1 MQLAAAGSFSESWGQ
16 QGAALYLRLG
26 DRGEGQD
33 SELRQDVESVLDVGE
48 PGGGFQTA
56 QHHNHLGLEHKLLAA
71 DGKTDW
77 RSGGLFQPGRPL
89 CHPDGAAVHAAGPHL
104 AKRGAAGT

>member
-1 MQLAAAGSFSESWGQ
+1 MATAGSFSESWGQ
-16 QGAALYLRLG
+16 QGTVLYLRLG

-48 PGGGFQTA
+48 PGGRFQTA
-56 QHHNHLGLEHKLLAA
+56 QRHNHLGLEHKLLAA

-104 AKRGAAGT
+104 AKQGAAGT